1 VYQSKPRGFLEL
13 DLVLGTWV
21 EQHVHSMDEA
31 NIRALLQVLDLVG
44 SHRLSHPGLSVYC
57 LISLKN

>member
-1 VYQSKPRGFLEL
+1 VVCAAAGLLHRLVYRSKQRGFLEL

-31 NIRALLQVLDLVG
+31 NIRALLQVLDLVCPPACG
-44 SHRLSHPGLSVYC
+44 
-57 LISLKN
+57 